1 MQDEVWKDIPSYEG
15 LYQVSNLGN
24 VKSLNKYHHKREQIL
39 KPKKDKYGYLCV
51 RLSKNGELKDF
62 TIHRLVML
70 SFVGESNLTVNHK
83 DENKKN
89 NRLDNLEYM
98 SNKDNVRY
106 SQAHK
111 IKAINIDTGDII
123 YFNSTKETNLYG
135 FQQANVLRVLKG
147 QYKQH
152 KGYIWQY
159 VDKEV

>member
-1 MQDEVWKDIPSYEG
+1 MQDEVWKDIPGYENK
-15 LYQVSNLGN
+15 YQVSNYGN
-24 VKSLNKYHHKREQIL
+24 VKSLNYHRERKEKIL

-51 RLSKNGELKDF
+51 GLLKNNKTRWF

-70 SFVGESNLTVNHK
+70 VFIGESKLTVNHK
-83 DENKKN
+83 DENKEN

-98 SNKDNVRY
+98 TSKDNVRY

-123 YFNSTKETNLYG
+123 YFNSTRETNLYG
-135 FQQANVLRVLKG
+135 FQQANVSRALKG